1 MANIIAGLGA
11 QLGLDTTEFRKGI
24 SEAKNSLKDLKEY
37 IPEILSVAAF
47 AEMTRAAMEFS
58 NKIVE
63 TAKAN
68 DVATASVLE
77 LAKALEEN
85 GGSADATS
93 KIYSG
98 FTSKLESAVQGNA
111 KAQTSFE
118 KLGVS
123 LNDLRHLSEQDLF
136 EKTVSALGNMKD
148 SAERN
153 GLAFETLGKSIR
165 GVDLKGLAATMAES
179 KGTMDKYAN
188 SIEQAHELSLKLEAA
203 SRNLS
208 LQFTNAFIPTMN
220 AVYDSFHKTGTMMEM
235 FFGWL
240 KIGAQAIGDF
250 VEAAVTAFQHF
261 GSIIKLLAKD
271 LYTLFD
277 IRSYTQGTF
286 FKQLTDNLNQFTT
299 EWAKDSDDYVAS
311 LKKIEEANNKVAP
324 KKPEDNINRTV
335 VASYSGQLLAEKELF
350 NSYKKRSD
358 LNLEM
363 LKQKEKDKE
372 ITKNEKEMQDAINN
386 VLNEQQRTIDDIDK
400 KKNLIDKNKPGAS
413 QMAAEL
419 DRQKTLV
426 QISTD
431 YYIGET
437 KKVVAA
443 NQEARTKFSTGWNE
457 AFAQYKENAETMA
470 DAGRKSFNTIV
481 DSMSTAL
488 ENFAKTGKI
497 SFASLAASIIKDLI
511 AIQIKAQAT
520 QLFSSLGGSIFS
532 SAFQSS
538 NVSVPGEG
546 TMSISSYFG
555 GPKAAGGDVSGGT
568 PYLVGEQGPELIVP
582 KGSGTVIPN
591 NKLMGMGGTNQN
603 ITNNYIN
610 AIDTKSFEDRLY
622 GSSGAIW
629 AANQYATKNIATTR
643 SRT

>member
-47 AEMTRAAMEFS
+47 VEMTRAAMEFS

-188 SIEQAHELSLKLEAA
+188 AIDQAHELSLKLDAS

-286 FKQLTDNLNQFTT
+286 FKQLTDNLNEFTT
-299 EWAKDSDDYVAS
+299 EWAKDSDEYVAS
-311 LKKIEEANNKVAP
+311 LKKIEDANNKVSPP
-324 KKPEDNINRTV
+324 KPQEKVNRTV
-335 VASYSGQLLAEKELF
+335 VESYSGQLLAEKQL
-350 NSYKKRSD
+350 YKAYKDRAD
-358 LNLEM
+358 LNLEI
-363 LKQKEKDKE
+363 LSQKEKDKTL
-372 ITKNEKEMQDAINN
+372 TKNEKEMQDAINQ
-386 VLNEQQRTIDDIDK
+386 VLNEQQRTIDEIDK
-400 KKNLIDKNKPGAS
+400 KKNLIDKNKPGAA
-413 QMAAEL
+413 QMEAEL

-426 QISTD
+426 QVSTD
-431 YYIGET
+431 FYVGQT

-443 NQEARTKFSTGWNE
+443 NQEARTKFSTGWDE
-457 AFAQYKENAETMA
+457 AFRQYQENSETMA
-470 DAGRKSFNTIV
+470 DVGKKTFNTIV
-481 DSMSTAL
+481 DSMSSAL
-488 ENFAKTGKI
+488 SNFVKTGKLN
-497 SFASLAASIIKDLI
+497 FADLARSMIADLI
-511 AIQIKAQAT
+511 QIQIKAQAT
-520 QLFSSLGGSIFS
+520 QLFSGLFAGFPGTS
-532 SAFQSS
+532 SGPAPVVDMS
-538 NVSVPGEG
+538 NAATLTGRAS
-546 TMSISSYFG
+546 G
-555 GPKAAGGDVSGGT
+555 GPLAAGQASI
-568 PYLVGEQGPELIVP
+568 VGENGPEIIVP
-582 KGSGTVIPN
+582 QGASTVIPN
-591 NKLMGMGGTNQN
+591 NMIGGMSGQTTNVTNYN
-603 ITNNYIN
+603 IQ

>member
-37 IPEILSVAAF
+37 IPEILSIAAF
-47 AEMTRAAMEFS
+47 LEMTKAAMEFS

-68 DVATASVLE
+68 DVATASILE

-98 FTSKLESAVQGNA
+98 FTAKLESAIQGNA

-123 LNDLRHLSEQDLF
+123 LNDLRHLSEQALF

-148 SAERN
+148 AAERN
-153 GLAFETLGKSIR
+153 GLAFETLGKAIK
-165 GVDLKGLAATMAES
+165 GVDLKGLAATMAEN

-188 SIEQAHELSLKLEAA
+188 AIEQAHELSLKLEAA

-324 KKPEDNINRTV
+324 KKPEDKVNRTV
-335 VASYSGQLLAEKELF
+335 VESYSGQLLAEKELF

-358 LNLEM
+358 LNLEI
-363 LKQKEKDKE
+363 LGQKEKDKE
-372 ITKNEKEMQDAINN
+372 LTKNEKEMQDAINN
-386 VLNEQQRTIDDIDK
+386 VLNEQQKTIDDIDK
-400 KKNLIDKNKPGAS
+400 KKNLIDKNKTGAS

-443 NQEARTKFSTGWNE
+443 NQEARTKFSTGWNQ

-470 DAGRKSFNTIV
+470 DVGRKSFNTIV

-497 SFASLAASIIKDLI
+497 SFSSLARSIIADLI

-520 QLFSSLGGSIFS
+520 QLFSSLGASLFTG

-538 NVSVPGEG
+538 NVAVPGEG
-546 TMSISSYFG
+546 SMSISSYFG

-568 PYLVGEQGPELIVP
+568 PYLVGEKGPELMIP
-582 KGSGTVIPN
+582 RGSGTIIPN
-591 NKLMGMGGTNQN
+591 DKMGGIGGTTSV
-603 ITNNYIN
+603 TNNYIN

-643 SRT
+643 SRS

>member
-37 IPEILSVAAF
+37 IPEILSIAAF
-47 AEMTRAAMEFS
+47 LEMTKAAMEFS

-68 DVATASVLE
+68 DVATASILE

-98 FTSKLESAVQGNA
+98 FTAKLESAIQGNA

-123 LNDLRHLSEQDLF
+123 LNDLRHLSEQALF

-148 SAERN
+148 AAERN
-153 GLAFETLGKSIR
+153 GLAFETLGKSIK
-165 GVDLKGLAATMAES
+165 GVDLKGLAATMQEN
-179 KGTMDKYAN
+179 KGSMDKYA
-188 SIEQAHELSLKLEAA
+188 SAIEQAHELSLKLEAA

-324 KKPEDNINRTV
+324 IKPQDKVNRTV
-335 VASYSGQLLAEKELF
+335 VESYSGQLLAEKELF

-358 LNLEM
+358 LNLEI
-363 LKQKEKDKE
+363 LTQKEKDKE
-372 ITKNEKEMQDAINN
+372 LTKNEKEMQDAINN
-386 VLNEQQRTIDDIDK
+386 VLNEQQKTIDDIDK
-400 KKNLIDKNKPGAS
+400 KKNLIDKNKPGAG

-470 DAGRKSFNTIV
+470 DVGRKSFNTIV

-497 SFASLAASIIKDLI
+497 SFSSLARSIIADLI

-520 QLFSSLGGSIFS
+520 QLFSSLGASLFTG

-538 NVSVPGEG
+538 NVAVPGEG
-546 TMSISSYFG
+546 SMSISSYFG

-568 PYLVGEQGPELIVP
+568 PYLVGEKGPELMIP
-582 KGSGTVIPN
+582 RGSGTIIPN
-591 NKLMGMGGTNQN
+591 DKMGGIGGTTSV
-603 ITNNYIN
+603 TNNYIN

-643 SRT
+643 SRS

>member
-37 IPEILSVAAF
+37 IPEILSIAAF
-47 AEMTRAAMEFS
+47 LEMTKAAMEFS

-68 DVATASVLE
+68 DVATASILE

-98 FTSKLESAVQGNA
+98 FTAKLESAIQGNA

-123 LNDLRHLSEQDLF
+123 LNDLRHLSEQALF

-148 SAERN
+148 AAERN
-153 GLAFETLGKSIR
+153 GLAFETLGKSIK
-165 GVDLKGLAATMAES
+165 GVDLKGLAATMQEN
-179 KGTMDKYAN
+179 KGSMDKYA
-188 SIEQAHELSLKLEAA
+188 SAIEQAHELSLKLEAA

-324 KKPEDNINRTV
+324 IKPQDKVNRTV
-335 VASYSGQLLAEKELF
+335 VESYSGQLLAEQELF

-358 LNLEM
+358 LNLEI
-363 LKQKEKDKE
+363 LTQKEKDKE
-372 ITKNEKEMQDAINN
+372 LTKNEKEMQDAINK
-386 VLNEQQRTIDDIDK
+386 VLNEQQKTIDDIDK
-400 KKNLIDKNKPGAS
+400 KKNLIDKNKPGAG

-419 DRQKTLV
+419 DRQKSLV
-426 QISTD
+426 QLSTD

-470 DAGRKSFNTIV
+470 DVGRKSFNTIV

-497 SFASLAASIIKDLI
+497 NFSDLARSIIADLI

-520 QLFSSLGGSIFS
+520 QLFSSLGASLFTG

-538 NVSVPGEG
+538 NVAVPGEG
-546 TMSISSYFG
+546 SMSISSYFG

-568 PYLVGEQGPELIVP
+568 PYLVGEKGPELMIP
-582 KGSGTVIPN
+582 RGSGTIIPN
-591 NKLMGMGGTNQN
+591 DKMGGIGGTTSV
-603 ITNNYIN
+603 TNNYIN

-643 SRT
+643 SRS

>member
-37 IPEILSVAAF
+37 IPEILSIAAF
-47 AEMTRAAMEFS
+47 LEMTKAAMEFS

-68 DVATASVLE
+68 DVATASILE

-98 FTSKLESAVQGNA
+98 FTAKLESAIQGNA

-123 LNDLRHLSEQDLF
+123 LNDLRHLSEQALF

-148 SAERN
+148 AAERN
-153 GLAFETLGKSIR
+153 GLAFETLGKSIK
-165 GVDLKGLAATMAES
+165 GVDLKGLAATMQEN

-188 SIEQAHELSLKLEAA
+188 AIEQAHELSLKLEAA

-324 KKPEDNINRTV
+324 IKPQDKVNRTV
-335 VASYSGQLLAEKELF
+335 VESYSGQLLAEKELF

-358 LNLEM
+358 LNLEI
-363 LKQKEKDKE
+363 LTQKEKDKE
-372 ITKNEKEMQDAINN
+372 LTKNEKEMQDAINN
-386 VLNEQQRTIDDIDK
+386 VLNEQQKTIDDIDK
-400 KKNLIDKNKPGAS
+400 KKNLIDKNKTGAG

-419 DRQKTLV
+419 DRQKSLV
-426 QISTD
+426 QLSTD

-470 DAGRKSFNTIV
+470 DVGRKSFNTIV

-497 SFASLAASIIKDLI
+497 SFSSLARSIIADLI

-520 QLFSSLGGSIFS
+520 QLFSSLGASLFTG

-538 NVSVPGEG
+538 NVAVPGEG
-546 TMSISSYFG
+546 SMSISSYFG

-568 PYLVGEQGPELIVP
+568 PYLVGEKGPELMIP
-582 KGSGTVIPN
+582 RGSGTIIPN
-591 NKLMGMGGTNQN
+591 DKMGGIGGTTSV
-603 ITNNYIN
+603 TNNYIN

-643 SRT
+643 SRS

>member
-37 IPEILSVAAF
+37 IPEILSIAAF
-47 AEMTRAAMEFS
+47 LEMTKAAMEFS

-68 DVATASVLE
+68 DVATASILE

-98 FTSKLESAVQGNA
+98 FTAKLESAIQGNA

-123 LNDLRHLSEQDLF
+123 LNDLRHLSEQQLF

-148 SAERN
+148 AAERN
-153 GLAFETLGKSIR
+153 GLAFETLGKAIK
-165 GVDLKGLAATMAES
+165 GVDLKGLAATMQEN

-188 SIEQAHELSLKLEAA
+188 AIEQAHELSLKLEAA

-324 KKPEDNINRTV
+324 IKPQDKVNRTV
-335 VASYSGQLLAEKELF
+335 VESYSGQLLAEKELF

-358 LNLEM
+358 LNLEI
-363 LKQKEKDKE
+363 LGQKEKDKE
-372 ITKNEKEMQDAINN
+372 LTKNEKEMQDAINN
-386 VLNEQQRTIDDIDK
+386 VLNEQQKTIDDIDK
-400 KKNLIDKNKPGAS
+400 KKNLIDKNKPGAG

-443 NQEARTKFSTGWNE
+443 NQEARTKFSTGWNQ

-497 SFASLAASIIKDLI
+497 SFSSLARSIIADLI

-520 QLFSSLGGSIFS
+520 QLFSSLGASLFTG

-538 NVSVPGEG
+538 NVAVPGEG
-546 TMSISSYFG
+546 SMSISSYFG

-568 PYLVGEQGPELIVP
+568 PYLVGEKGPELMIP
-582 KGSGTVIPN
+582 RGSGTIIPN
-591 NKLMGMGGTNQN
+591 DKMGGIGGTTSV
-603 ITNNYIN
+603 TNNYIN

-643 SRT
+643 SRS

>member
-37 IPEILSVAAF
+37 IPEILSIAAF
-47 AEMTRAAMEFS
+47 VEMTKAAMEFS

-68 DVATASVLE
+68 DVATASILE

-98 FTSKLESAVQGNA
+98 FTAKLESAIQGNA

-123 LNDLRHLSEQDLF
+123 LNDLRHLSEQQLF

-148 SAERN
+148 AAERN
-153 GLAFETLGKSIR
+153 GLAFDTLGKAIK
-165 GVDLKGLAATMAES
+165 GVDLKGLAATMQEN
-179 KGTMDKYAN
+179 KGSMDKYA
-188 SIEQAHELSLKLEAA
+188 SAIEQAHELSLKLEAA

-220 AVYDSFHKTGTMMEM
+220 VLYDTLHKNSNLIDT
-235 FFGWL
+235 FFKYINLGVQMSG
-240 KIGAQAIGDF
+240 K
-250 VEAAVTAFQHF
+250 
-261 GSIIKLLAKD
+261 SIETFITSLEHLWSITKLLAKD

-286 FKQLTDNLNQFTT
+286 FKQLTENLNQFTT
-299 EWAKDSDDYVAS
+299 EWSKDSDNYLES

-324 KKPEDNINRTV
+324 IKPQDKVNRTV
-335 VASYSGQLLAEKELF
+335 VESYSGQLLAEKELF

-358 LNLEM
+358 LNLEI
-363 LKQKEKDKE
+363 LGQKEKDKE
-372 ITKNEKEMQDAINN
+372 LTKNEKEMQDAINK
-386 VLNEQQRTIDDIDK
+386 VLNEQEKTIDDIDK
-400 KKNLIDKNKPGAS
+400 KKNLIDKNKPGAG

-431 YYIGET
+431 YYIET

-488 ENFAKTGKI
+488 EKFAKTGKI
-497 SFASLAASIIKDLI
+497 SFSDLARSIIADLI

-520 QLFSSLGGSIFS
+520 QLFSSFFGGLLTG

-538 NVSVPGEG
+538 NVAVPGEG
-546 TMSISSYFG
+546 SMSISSYFG

-568 PYLVGEQGPELIVP
+568 PYLVGEKGPELMIP
-582 KGSGTVIPN
+582 RGSGTIIPN
-591 NKLMGMGGTNQN
+591 DKMGGIGGTTSV
-603 ITNNYIN
+603 TNNYIN

-643 SRT
+643 SRS

>member
-37 IPEILSVAAF
+37 IPEILSIAAF
-47 AEMTRAAMEFS
+47 LEMTKAAMEFS

-68 DVATASVLE
+68 DVATASILE

-98 FTSKLESAVQGNA
+98 FTAKLESAIQGNA

-123 LNDLRHLSEQDLF
+123 LNDLRHLSEQQLF

-148 SAERN
+148 AAERN
-153 GLAFETLGKSIR
+153 GLAFETLGKSIK
-165 GVDLKGLAATMAES
+165 GVDLKGLAATMQEN
-179 KGTMDKYAN
+179 KGSMDKYA
-188 SIEQAHELSLKLEAA
+188 SAIEQAHELSLKLEAA

-324 KKPEDNINRTV
+324 KKPEDKVNRTV
-335 VASYSGQLLAEKELF
+335 VESYSGQLLAEKELF

-358 LNLEM
+358 LNLEI
-363 LKQKEKDKE
+363 LGQKEKDKE
-372 ITKNEKEMQDAINN
+372 LTKNEKEMQDAINN
-386 VLNEQQRTIDDIDK
+386 VLNEQQKTIDDIDK
-400 KKNLIDKNKPGAS
+400 KKNLIDKNKPGAG

-470 DAGRKSFNTIV
+470 DVGRKSFNTIV

-497 SFASLAASIIKDLI
+497 SFSSLARSIIADLI

-520 QLFSSLGGSIFS
+520 QLFSSLGASLFTG

-538 NVSVPGEG
+538 NVAVPGEG
-546 TMSISSYFG
+546 SMSISSYFG

-568 PYLVGEQGPELIVP
+568 PYLVGEKGPELMIP
-582 KGSGTVIPN
+582 RGSGTIIPN
-591 NKLMGMGGTNQN
+591 DKMGGIGGTTSV
-603 ITNNYIN
+603 TNNYIN

-643 SRT
+643 SRS

>member
-37 IPEILSVAAF
+37 IPEILSIAAF
-47 AEMTRAAMEFS
+47 LEMTKAAMEFS

-68 DVATASVLE
+68 DVATASILE

-98 FTSKLESAVQGNA
+98 FTAKLESAIQGNA

-123 LNDLRHLSEQDLF
+123 LNDLRHLSEQQLF

-148 SAERN
+148 AAERN
-153 GLAFETLGKSIR
+153 GLAFETLGKSIK
-165 GVDLKGLAATMAES
+165 GVDLKVLAATMQEN
-179 KGTMDKYAN
+179 KGSMDKYA
-188 SIEQAHELSLKLEAA
+188 SAIEQAHELSLKLEAA

-220 AVYDSFHKTGTMMEM
+220 VLYDTLHKNSNLIDT
-235 FFGWL
+235 FFKYINLGVQMSG
-240 KIGAQAIGDF
+240 K
-250 VEAAVTAFQHF
+250 
-261 GSIIKLLAKD
+261 SIETFITSLEHLWSITKLLAKD

-286 FKQLTDNLNQFTT
+286 FKQLTENLNQFTT
-299 EWAKDSDDYVAS
+299 EWSKDSDNYLES

-324 KKPEDNINRTV
+324 IKPQDKVNRTV
-335 VASYSGQLLAEKELF
+335 VESYSGQLLAEKELF

-358 LNLEM
+358 LNLEI
-363 LKQKEKDKE
+363 LRQKEKDKE
-372 ITKNEKEMQDAINN
+372 LTKNEKEMQDAINN
-386 VLNEQQRTIDDIDK
+386 VLNEQQKTIDDIDK
-400 KKNLIDKNKPGAS
+400 KKNLIDKNKPGAG

-488 ENFAKTGKI
+488 EKFAKTGKI
-497 SFASLAASIIKDLI
+497 SFSDLARSIIADLI
-511 AIQIKAQAT
+511 TIQIKAQAT
-520 QLFSSLGGSIFS
+520 QLFSSF
-532 SAFQSS
+532 
-538 NVSVPGEG
+538 
-546 TMSISSYFG
+546 FG
-555 GPKAAGGDVSGGT
+555 GFGGKSTGPAPVEQGTWTMVSNAAGGPLDAGQPSI
-568 PYLVGEQGPELIVP
+568 VGENGPEVIVP
-582 KGSGTVIPN
+582 RANSTVIPN
-591 NKLMGMGGTNQN
+591 AKLGMGGQSTQN
-603 ITNNYIN
+603 ITNNYIQ

>member
-47 AEMTRAAMEFS
+47 VEMTRAAMEFS

-98 FTSKLESAVQGNA
+98 FTAKLESAIQGNA

-188 SIEQAHELSLKLEAA
+188 SIEQAHELSLKLEAS
-203 SRNLS
+203 SRNMS
-208 LQFTNAFIPTMN
+208 LQFTNAVIPTMN
-220 AVYDSFHKTGTMMEM
+220 VLYDTVHKNSVLIDA
-235 FFGWL
+235 FFKL
-240 KIGAQAIGDF
+240 LQASIEQAGRVIETF
-250 VEAAVTAFQHF
+250 VTSLQHLW
-261 GSIIKLLAKD
+261 SITKLLAKD

-277 IRSYTQGTF
+277 VRSYTQGTF
-286 FKQLTDNLNQFTT
+286 FKQLTDNLNEFTT
-299 EWAKDSDDYVAS
+299 EWAKDTDDYVAS
-311 LKKIEEANNKVAP
+311 MKKINDANEKVSTP
-324 KKPEDNINRTV
+324 KKQEDAKRNV
-335 VASYSGQLLAEKELF
+335 VESYSKQLLAEKELF
-350 NSYKKRSD
+350 AAYQNREE
-358 LNLEM
+358 LNLKI
-363 LKQKEKDKE
+363 LGQKELDKD
-372 ITKNEKEMQDAINN
+372 ITKNEKEMQDAINQ
-386 VLNEQQRTIDDIDK
+386 VLNERQKTLDAINQK
-400 KKNLIDKNKPGAS
+400 MALIDKNKPGAS
-413 QMAAEL
+413 EL
-419 DRQKTLV
+419 ENELKRQKELV
-426 QISTD
+426 EFSTTD
-431 YYIGET
+431 YIAKTE
-437 KKVVAA
+437 KVVAA
-443 NQEARTKFSTGWNE
+443 NQKARTEFSTGWNE
-457 AFAQYKENAETMA
+457 AFAQYRDNAQTMA

-497 SFASLAASIIKDLI
+497 SFSSLAASIIQDLI

-568 PYLVGEQGPELIVP
+568 PYLVGEKGPELMIP
-582 KGSGTVIPN
+582 RGSGTIIPN
-591 NKLMGMGGTNQN
+591 DKMGGIGGTTSV
-603 ITNNYIN
+603 TNNYIQ

>member
-37 IPEILSVAAF
+37 IPEILSIAAF
-47 AEMTRAAMEFS
+47 AEMTKAAMEFS

-68 DVATASVLE
+68 DVATASILE

-98 FTSKLESAVQGNA
+98 FTAKLESAIQGNA

-123 LNDLRHLSEQDLF
+123 LNDLRHLSEQQLF

-153 GLAFETLGKSIR
+153 GLAFETLGKAIK
-165 GVDLKGLAATMAES
+165 GVDLKGLAATMQEN

-188 SIEQAHELSLKLEAA
+188 AIEQAHELSLKLEAA

-324 KKPEDNINRTV
+324 KKPEDKVNRTV
-335 VASYSGQLLAEKELF
+335 VESYSGQLLAEKELF

-358 LNLEM
+358 LNLEI
-363 LKQKEKDKE
+363 LGQKEKDKE
-372 ITKNEKEMQDAINN
+372 LTKNEKEMQDAINN
-386 VLNEQQRTIDDIDK
+386 VLNEQQKTIDDIDK
-400 KKNLIDKNKPGAS
+400 KKNLIDKNKPGAG

-443 NQEARTKFSTGWNE
+443 NQEARTKFSTGWNQ

-470 DAGRKSFNTIV
+470 DVGRKSFNTIV

-497 SFASLAASIIKDLI
+497 SFSSLARSIIADLI

-520 QLFSSLGGSIFS
+520 QLFSSFFGGLLSG

-538 NVSVPGEG
+538 NVAVPGEG
-546 TMSISSYFG
+546 SMSISSYFG

-568 PYLVGEQGPELIVP
+568 PYLVGEKGPELMIP
-582 KGSGTVIPN
+582 RGSGTIIPN
-591 NKLMGMGGTNQN
+591 DKMGGIGGTTSV
-603 ITNNYIN
+603 TNNYIN

>member
-37 IPEILSVAAF
+37 IPEILSIAAF
-47 AEMTRAAMEFS
+47 LEMTKAAMEFS

-68 DVATASVLE
+68 DVATASILE

-98 FTSKLESAVQGNA
+98 FTAKLESAIQGNA

-123 LNDLRHLSEQDLF
+123 LNDLRHLSEQALF

-148 SAERN
+148 AAERN
-153 GLAFETLGKSIR
+153 GLAFETLGKSIK
-165 GVDLKGLAATMAES
+165 GVDLKGLAATMQEN
-179 KGTMDKYAN
+179 KGSMDKYA
-188 SIEQAHELSLKLEAA
+188 SAIEQAHELSLKLEAA

-324 KKPEDNINRTV
+324 IKPQDKVNRTV
-335 VASYSGQLLAEKELF
+335 VESYSGQLLAEKELF

-358 LNLEM
+358 LNLEI
-363 LKQKEKDKE
+363 LTQKEKDKE
-372 ITKNEKEMQDAINN
+372 LTKNEKEMQDAINK
-386 VLNEQQRTIDDIDK
+386 VLNEQQKTIDDIDK
-400 KKNLIDKNKPGAS
+400 KKNLIDKNKPGAG

-419 DRQKTLV
+419 DRQKSLV
-426 QISTD
+426 QLSTD

-470 DAGRKSFNTIV
+470 DVGRKSFNTIV

-497 SFASLAASIIKDLI
+497 SFSSLARSIIADLI

-520 QLFSSLGGSIFS
+520 QLFSSLGASLFTG

-538 NVSVPGEG
+538 NVAVPGEG
-546 TMSISSYFG
+546 SMSISSYFG

-568 PYLVGEQGPELIVP
+568 PYLVGEKGPELMIP
-582 KGSGTVIPN
+582 RGSGTIIPN
-591 NKLMGMGGTNQN
+591 DKMGGIGGTTSV
-603 ITNNYIN
+603 TNNYIN

-643 SRT
+643 SRS

>member
-37 IPEILSVAAF
+37 IPEILSIAAF
-47 AEMTRAAMEFS
+47 LEMTKAAMEFS

-68 DVATASVLE
+68 DVATASILE

-98 FTSKLESAVQGNA
+98 FTAKLESAIQGNA

-123 LNDLRHLSEQDLF
+123 LNDLRHLSEQALF

-148 SAERN
+148 AAERN
-153 GLAFETLGKSIR
+153 GLAFETLGKSIK
-165 GVDLKGLAATMAES
+165 GVDLKGLAATMQEN
-179 KGTMDKYAN
+179 KGSMDKYA
-188 SIEQAHELSLKLEAA
+188 SAIEQAHELSLKLEAA

-324 KKPEDNINRTV
+324 IKPQDKVNRTV
-335 VASYSGQLLAEKELF
+335 VESYSGQLLAEKELF

-358 LNLEM
+358 LNLEI
-363 LKQKEKDKE
+363 LTQKEKDKE
-372 ITKNEKEMQDAINN
+372 LTKNEKEMQDAINN
-386 VLNEQQRTIDDIDK
+386 VLNEQQKTIDDIDK
-400 KKNLIDKNKPGAS
+400 KKNLIDKNKPGAG

-470 DAGRKSFNTIV
+470 DVGRKSFNTIV

-497 SFASLAASIIKDLI
+497 SFSDLARSIIADLI

-520 QLFSSLGGSIFS
+520 QLFSSLGASLFTG

-538 NVSVPGEG
+538 NVAVPGEG
-546 TMSISSYFG
+546 SMSISSYFG

-568 PYLVGEQGPELIVP
+568 PYLVGEKGPELMIP
-582 KGSGTVIPN
+582 RGSGTIIPN
-591 NKLMGMGGTNQN
+591 DKMGGIGGTTSV
-603 ITNNYIN
+603 TNNYIN

-643 SRT
+643 SRS

>member
-37 IPEILSVAAF
+37 IPEILSIAAF
-47 AEMTRAAMEFS
+47 LEMTKAAMEFS

-68 DVATASVLE
+68 DVATASILE

-98 FTSKLESAVQGNA
+98 FTAKLESAIQGNA

-123 LNDLRHLSEQDLF
+123 LNDLRHLSEQALF

-148 SAERN
+148 AAERN
-153 GLAFETLGKSIR
+153 GLAFETLGKSIK
-165 GVDLKGLAATMAES
+165 GVDLKGLAATMQEN
-179 KGTMDKYAN
+179 KGSMDKYA
-188 SIEQAHELSLKLEAA
+188 SAIEQAHELSLKLEAA

-324 KKPEDNINRTV
+324 IKPQDKVNRTV
-335 VASYSGQLLAEKELF
+335 VESYSGQLLAEKELF

-358 LNLEM
+358 LNLEI
-363 LKQKEKDKE
+363 LTQKEKDKE
-372 ITKNEKEMQDAINN
+372 LTKNEKEMQDAINK
-386 VLNEQQRTIDDIDK
+386 VLNEQQKTIDDIDK
-400 KKNLIDKNKPGAS
+400 KKNLIDKNKTGAG

-419 DRQKTLV
+419 DRQKSLV
-426 QISTD
+426 QLSTD

-470 DAGRKSFNTIV
+470 DVGRKSFNTIV

-497 SFASLAASIIKDLI
+497 SFSSLARSIIADLI

-520 QLFSSLGGSIFS
+520 QLFSSLGASLFTG

-538 NVSVPGEG
+538 NVAVPGEG
-546 TMSISSYFG
+546 SMSISSYFG

-568 PYLVGEQGPELIVP
+568 PYLVGEKGPELMIP
-582 KGSGTVIPN
+582 RGSGTIIPN
-591 NKLMGMGGTNQN
+591 DKMGGIGGTTSV
-603 ITNNYIN
+603 TNNYIN

-643 SRT
+643 SRS

>member
-37 IPEILSVAAF
+37 IPEILSIAAF
-47 AEMTRAAMEFS
+47 LEMTKAAMEFS

-68 DVATASVLE
+68 DVATASILE

-98 FTSKLESAVQGNA
+98 FTAKLESAIQGNA

-123 LNDLRHLSEQDLF
+123 LNDLRHLSEQALF

-148 SAERN
+148 AAERN
-153 GLAFETLGKSIR
+153 GLAFETLGKSIK
-165 GVDLKGLAATMAES
+165 GVDLKGLAATMQEN
-179 KGTMDKYAN
+179 KGSMDKYA
-188 SIEQAHELSLKLEAA
+188 SAIEQAHELSLKLEAA

-324 KKPEDNINRTV
+324 KKPEDKVNRTV
-335 VASYSGQLLAEKELF
+335 VESYSGQLLAEKELF

-358 LNLEM
+358 LNLEI
-363 LKQKEKDKE
+363 LGQKEKDKE
-372 ITKNEKEMQDAINN
+372 LTKNEKEMQDAINN
-386 VLNEQQRTIDDIDK
+386 VLNEQQKTIDDIDK
-400 KKNLIDKNKPGAS
+400 KKNLIDKNKPGAG

-443 NQEARTKFSTGWNE
+443 NQEARTKFSTGWNQ

-470 DAGRKSFNTIV
+470 DVGRKSFNTIV

-497 SFASLAASIIKDLI
+497 SFSSLARSIIADLI

-520 QLFSSLGGSIFS
+520 QLFSSLGASLFTG

-538 NVSVPGEG
+538 NVAVPGEG
-546 TMSISSYFG
+546 SMSISSYFG

-568 PYLVGEQGPELIVP
+568 PYLVGEKGPELMIP
-582 KGSGTVIPN
+582 RGSGTIIPN
-591 NKLMGMGGTNQN
+591 DKMGGIGGTTSV
-603 ITNNYIN
+603 TNNYIN

-643 SRT
+643 SRS

>member
-37 IPEILSVAAF
+37 IPEILSIAAF
-47 AEMTRAAMEFS
+47 AEMTKAAMEFS

-68 DVATASVLE
+68 DVATASILE

-98 FTSKLESAVQGNA
+98 FTAKLESAIQGNA

-123 LNDLRHLSEQDLF
+123 LNDLRHLSEQQLF

-148 SAERN
+148 AAERN
-153 GLAFETLGKSIR
+153 GLAFETLGKSIK
-165 GVDLKGLAATMAES
+165 GVDLKGLAATMQEN

-188 SIEQAHELSLKLEAA
+188 AIEQAHELSLKLEAA

-311 LKKIEEANNKVAP
+311 LKKIEDANNKVAP
-324 KKPEDNINRTV
+324 KKPEDKVNRTV
-335 VASYSGQLLAEKELF
+335 VESYSGQLLAEKELF

-358 LNLEM
+358 LNLEI
-363 LKQKEKDKE
+363 LGQKEKDKE
-372 ITKNEKEMQDAINN
+372 LTKNEKEMQDAINN
-386 VLNEQQRTIDDIDK
+386 VLNEQQKTIDDIDK
-400 KKNLIDKNKPGAS
+400 KKNLIDKNKPGAG

-443 NQEARTKFSTGWNE
+443 NQEARTKFSTGWNQ

-497 SFASLAASIIKDLI
+497 SFSSLARSIIADLI

-520 QLFSSLGGSIFS
+520 QLFSSLGASLFTG

-538 NVSVPGEG
+538 NVAVPGEG
-546 TMSISSYFG
+546 SMSISSYFG

-568 PYLVGEQGPELIVP
+568 PYLVGEKGPELMIP
-582 KGSGTVIPN
+582 RGSGTIIPN
-591 NKLMGMGGTNQN
+591 DKMGGIGGTTSV
-603 ITNNYIN
+603 TNNYIN

-643 SRT
+643 SRS

>member
-37 IPEILSVAAF
+37 IPEILSIAAF
-47 AEMTRAAMEFS
+47 LEMTKAAMEFS

-68 DVATASVLE
+68 DVATASILE

-98 FTSKLESAVQGNA
+98 FTAKLESAIQGNA

-123 LNDLRHLSEQDLF
+123 LNDLRHLSEQALF

-148 SAERN
+148 AAERN
-153 GLAFETLGKSIR
+153 GLAFETLGKSIK
-165 GVDLKGLAATMAES
+165 GVDLKGLAATMQEN
-179 KGTMDKYAN
+179 KGSMDKYA
-188 SIEQAHELSLKLEAA
+188 SAIEQAHELSLKLEAA

-324 KKPEDNINRTV
+324 KKPEDKVNRTV
-335 VASYSGQLLAEKELF
+335 VESYSGQLLAEKELF

-358 LNLEM
+358 LNLEI
-363 LKQKEKDKE
+363 LGQKEKDKE
-372 ITKNEKEMQDAINN
+372 LTKNEKEMQDAINN
-386 VLNEQQRTIDDIDK
+386 VLNEQQKTIDDIDK
-400 KKNLIDKNKPGAS
+400 KKNLIDKNKPGAG

-443 NQEARTKFSTGWNE
+443 NQEARTKFSTGWNQ

-497 SFASLAASIIKDLI
+497 SFSSLARSIIADLI

-520 QLFSSLGGSIFS
+520 QLFSSLGASLFTG

-538 NVSVPGEG
+538 NVAVPGEG
-546 TMSISSYFG
+546 SMSISSYFG

-568 PYLVGEQGPELIVP
+568 PYLVGEKGPELMIP
-582 KGSGTVIPN
+582 RGSGTIIPN
-591 NKLMGMGGTNQN
+591 DKMGGIGGTTSV
-603 ITNNYIN
+603 TNNYIN

-643 SRT
+643 SRS

>member
-37 IPEILSVAAF
+37 IPEILSIAAF
-47 AEMTRAAMEFS
+47 AEMTKAAIEFS

-68 DVATASVLE
+68 DVATASILE

-98 FTSKLESAVQGNA
+98 FTAKLESAIQGNA

-123 LNDLRHLSEQDLF
+123 LNDLRHLSEQALF

-148 SAERN
+148 AAERN
-153 GLAFETLGKSIR
+153 GLAFETLGKSIK
-165 GVDLKGLAATMAES
+165 GVDLKGLAATMQEN
-179 KGTMDKYAN
+179 KGSMDKYA
-188 SIEQAHELSLKLEAA
+188 SAIEQAHELSLKLEAA

-324 KKPEDNINRTV
+324 IKPQDKVNRTV
-335 VASYSGQLLAEKELF
+335 VESYSGQLLAEQELF

-358 LNLEM
+358 LNLEI
-363 LKQKEKDKE
+363 LTQKEKDKE
-372 ITKNEKEMQDAINN
+372 LTKNEKEMQDAINK
-386 VLNEQQRTIDDIDK
+386 VLNEQQKTIDDIDK
-400 KKNLIDKNKPGAS
+400 KKNLIDKNKPGAGK
-413 QMAAEL
+413 MAAEL
-419 DRQKTLV
+419 DRQKSLV
-426 QISTD
+426 QLSTD

-470 DAGRKSFNTIV
+470 DVGRKSFNTIV

-497 SFASLAASIIKDLI
+497 SFSSLARSIIADLI

-520 QLFSSLGGSIFS
+520 QLFSSLGASLFTG

-538 NVSVPGEG
+538 NVAVPGEG
-546 TMSISSYFG
+546 SMSISSYFG

-568 PYLVGEQGPELIVP
+568 PYLVGEKGPELMIP
-582 KGSGTVIPN
+582 RGSGTIIPN
-591 NKLMGMGGTNQN
+591 DKMGGIGGTTSV
-603 ITNNYIN
+603 TNNYIN

-643 SRT
+643 SRS

>member
-47 AEMTRAAMEFS
+47 VEMTRAAMEFS

-63 TAKAN
+63 TAKSN

-188 SIEQAHELSLKLEAA
+188 AIDQAHELSLKLDAS

-286 FKQLTDNLNQFTT
+286 FKQLTDNLNEFTT
-299 EWAKDSDDYVAS
+299 EWAKDSDEYVAS
-311 LKKIEEANNKVAP
+311 LKKIEDANNKVSPP
-324 KKPEDNINRTV
+324 KPQEKVNRTV
-335 VASYSGQLLAEKELF
+335 VESYSGQLLAEKELF
-350 NSYKKRSD
+350 NAYKKRAD
-358 LNLEM
+358 LNLEI
-363 LKQKEKDKE
+363 LSQKEKDKTL
-372 ITKNEKEMQDAINN
+372 TKNEKEMQDAINQ
-386 VLNEQQRTIDDIDK
+386 VLNEQQRTLDEIDK
-400 KKNLIDKNKPGAS
+400 KKNLIDKNKPGAA
-413 QMAAEL
+413 QMEAEL

-426 QISTD
+426 QVSTD
-431 YYIGET
+431 FYVGQT

-443 NQEARTKFSTGWNE
+443 NQEARTKFSTGWDE
-457 AFAQYKENAETMA
+457 AFRQYQENSETMA
-470 DAGRKSFNTIV
+470 DVGKKTFNTIV
-481 DSMSTAL
+481 DSMSSAL
-488 ENFAKTGKI
+488 SNFVKTGKLN
-497 SFASLAASIIKDLI
+497 FADLARSMIADLI
-511 AIQIKAQAT
+511 QIQIKAQAT
-520 QLFSSLGGSIFS
+520 QLFSGLFAGFPGTS
-532 SAFQSS
+532 SGPAPVVDMS
-538 NVSVPGEG
+538 NAATLTGRAS
-546 TMSISSYFG
+546 G
-555 GPKAAGGDVSGGT
+555 GPLAAGQASI
-568 PYLVGEQGPELIVP
+568 VGENGPEIIVP
-582 KGSGTVIPN
+582 QGASTVIPN
-591 NKLMGMGGTNQN
+591 NMIGGMSGQTTNVTNYN
-603 ITNNYIN
+603 IQ